1 MIEMRRDLQALWS
14 RSIAT
19 GEQLLNQLRTWCQ
32 QAEESGVSN
41 LRDFSIRLRR
51 YS

>member
-1 MIEMRRDLQALWS
+1 MRRDLQALWG
-14 RSIAT
+14 RSNAT
-19 GEQLLNQLRTWCQ
+19 GEQLLGQLRAWCQ
-32 QAEESGVSN
+32 QAEESGVST